1 MFSEKNTS
9 LASIDV
15 VIVAVLEGGGGGE
28 REMGR
33 RQAAIVRI
41 APKKCVCPSLRARV
55 FFVCLC
61 LSRARGGI
69 ISVAVCLFSRF
80 SLSSLV
86 TGGRAPPFLFV
97 RLCFYI
103 CAHAAEKCRSKLFHY
118 LEDRQSRE
126 GDL

>member
-1 MFSEKNTS
+1 MLK
-9 LASIDV
+9 
-15 VIVAVLEGGGGGE
+15 GGGGGE
-28 REMGR
+28 RERGR
-33 RQAAIVRI
+33 QQASIGRI
-41 APKKCVCPSLRARV
+41 APKKVYVSLAAPARV

-69 ISVAVCLFSRF
+69 MSVAVCLFSRF